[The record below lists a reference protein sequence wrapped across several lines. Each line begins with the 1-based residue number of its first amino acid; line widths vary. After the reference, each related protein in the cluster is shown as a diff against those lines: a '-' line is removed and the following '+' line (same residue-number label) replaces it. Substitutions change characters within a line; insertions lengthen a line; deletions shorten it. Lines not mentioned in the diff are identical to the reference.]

1 MAEIYPGTKI
11 RSLLVQLGYNEALIQ
26 DILNGLNTLFRE
38 TGFHEIKRSIFSAS
52 QKKDLTRLVDS
63 LKRLMVSLED
73 KGFYRPDIPQPL
85 LKLLVNGLNIRN
97 KDIFAILDGSGISDE
112 IKRNEKEFL
121 VSCAAITQLGYILLR
136 CLVSEVKAVSAGPHV
151 CIMINGFSPDSM
163 IFIDFSLDEIME
175 VNVKQVYDRQ
185 DNFYYLKN
193 SNEIPGLDEETSG
206 LLKKYYSFFQVTTD
220 IGLSHIIHNNLGIVY
235 DTTGRYEEAIAE
247 YREAL
252 KLDPDYIEAHNNL
265 AVIYDRMGRN
275 EKAIGELQKVL
286 RLNPGYTEG
295 HSNLAHVYTGMG
307 LYDEAIF
314 ELEKALWLDPGYAPA
329 HNSLGHI
336 FAGQKKYQEAVKEFQ
351 EAVRLDTNYAIVH
364 NNLGHV
370 YLELEKYDD
379 AIKEFE
385 QVIKLDPGFTEA
397 HHGMGLAYYNKSRCD
412 KAAHAWARAV
422 YLKPEL
428 MDSVP
433 DELKLK
439 VNMGVSRFRFSE

>member
-1 MAEIYPGTKI
+1 MAEIHHNPEI

-26 DILNGLNTLFRE
+26 DILNGLNTFFME
-38 TGFHEIKRSIFSAS
+38 IGFPEIKRSILSAT
-52 QKKDLTRLVDS
+52 QKKDITRLVDS
-63 LKRLMVSLED
+63 LKTLMVSLED
-73 KGFYRPDIPQPL
+73 KGFFRPDIPQPL
-85 LKLLVNGLNIRN
+85 LKLLVNGLNLKN
-97 KDIFAILDGSGISDE
+97 EDIFAILDGSGIPDE

-136 CLVSEVKAVSAGPHV
+136 CLVPEVKAVSAGPHV
-151 CIMINGFSPDSM
+151 CIMIDGFSPGSM
-163 IFIDFSLDEIME
+163 MFIDFSLDAIKE
-175 VNVKQVYDRQ
+175 VNVKQVYDRR

-193 SNEIPGLDEETSG
+193 PNEISGLDEETSG
-206 LLKKYYSFFQVTTD
+206 LLMKYYSFFQVTTD

-235 DTTGRYEEAIAE
+235 DTAGRYGEAIAE

-252 KLDPDYIEAHNNL
+252 ELDPDYIEAHNNL

-275 EKAIGELQKVL
+275 EKAIGELKKVL
-286 RLNPGYTEG
+286 GLNPGYIEG
-295 HSNLAHVYTGMG
+295 HSNLAHVYTGKG
-307 LYDEAIF
+307 RYSEAIF
-314 ELEKALWLDPGYAPA
+314 ELKEALRLDPDYVPA

-336 FAGQKKYQEAVKEFQ
+336 FAGQKKYHEAVKEFQ
-351 EAVRLDTNYAIVH
+351 EAIRLDPEYVLAR

-370 YLELEKYDD
+370 YLELEKYED

-385 QVIKLDPGFTEA
+385 QVTKLDHSFIEG
-397 HHGMGLAYYNKSRCD
+397 HQGMGLACYNKGRYD

-439 VNMGVSRFRFSE
+439 VNMGISRLRFSK